1 MQWRGAPSVDRKSGG
16 TGRQFATSKLQNS
29 RTPRRHF
36 PRDIRLVI
44 VARRIKKKKSVCP
57 LFLKREIF
65 AALNPTSCHLS
76 RVLLS
81 VAIFASR
88 RFSCLRQIA
97 KSQVFAR
104 EARKRESR
112 YELENLPRLNG
123 SFLER
128 RFKDP
133 NWRPRAL
140 QNGGRSGEFSRRS
153 RRSIDESMLIEAG
166 SSVHANER
174 PAPFVRA
181 V

>member
-1 MQWRGAPSVDRKSGG
+1 MEGSALCRSKEWGHGPPVRHLQAP
-16 TGRQFATSKLQNS
+16 KLQNPEETLS
-29 RTPRRHF
+29 ARHST
-36 PRDIRLVI
+36 RYCRSTNQ
-44 VARRIKKKKSVCP
+44 KKEKCSSA
-57 LFLKREIF
+57 LLKREIF
-65 AALNPTSCHLS
+65 ASLNPTSCHLS